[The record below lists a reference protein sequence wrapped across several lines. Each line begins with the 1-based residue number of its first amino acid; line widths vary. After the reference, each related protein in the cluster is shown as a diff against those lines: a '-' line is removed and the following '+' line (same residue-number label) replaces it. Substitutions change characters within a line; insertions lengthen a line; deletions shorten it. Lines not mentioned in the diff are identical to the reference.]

1 MHDFDKLHTDRLFLR
16 RPTADD
22 VPVYFAIFG
31 DPATNLFNPNAPLA
45 DLAAAEAAIAARI
58 AHWDERGCGS
68 WAVSLREQP
77 DVVIGFGGLSCKH
90 YGDTERMNLG
100 YRFATTAWGRG
111 LATELA
117 RASVALGWRA
127 LGLGEIWAMVDARH
141 RASRHVLEKVGM
153 RVVERVPFDGDHA
166 PGDVWYRI
174 ERPAAGAV
182 FSRAANQTAA

>member
-1 MHDFDKLHTDRLFLR
+1 MHDFDNLRTDRLFLR
-16 RPTADD
+16 RPTAAD
-22 VPVYFAIFG
+22 VAVYFAVFG

-45 DLAAAEAAIAARI
+45 DLAAAKAAVAARI
-58 AHWDERGCGS
+58 AHWEERGCGS

-77 DVVIGFGGLSCKH
+77 DVVIGFGGLSYKH
-90 YGDTERMNLG
+90 YGDAERMNLG

-117 RASVALGWRA
+117 RASVALGWRE

-141 RASRHVLEKVGM
+141 QASRHVLEKVGM

-174 ERPAAGAV
+174 ERPAPGAV
-182 FSRAANQTAA
+182 FFRAANQTAA